1 MEKGKTNNP
10 NGRPK
15 GSTNVMT
22 REMRSALK
30 SIFSDEIGKLP
41 ALLESLPA
49 EKKVD
54 VLLKLLPFVLP
65 KVEACSLLDGEPF
78 VLSDMM

>member
-1 MEKGKTNNP
+1 MKGQTNNP

-15 GSTNVMT
+15 GATNVLT
-22 REMRSALK
+22 REVREALK
-30 SIFSDEIGKLP
+30 ALISDELEKLP